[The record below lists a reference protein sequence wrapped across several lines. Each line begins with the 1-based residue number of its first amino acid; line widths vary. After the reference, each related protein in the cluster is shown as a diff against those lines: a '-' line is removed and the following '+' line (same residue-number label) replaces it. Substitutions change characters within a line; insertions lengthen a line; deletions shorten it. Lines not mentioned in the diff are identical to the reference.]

1 MKNRFTVA
9 MVMSLAL
16 ASTLLLSALPASAH
30 HSSAAFDLQHP
41 VTVKGKVTKF
51 DWSNPHAFIY
61 LDVLNKNGKTDE
73 WRVEANSPNMLSR
86 VGWKRETIKEGD
98 EISVTGAPA
107 KNGTSVMRLDNVVLP
122 SGQKMDGQGFSY
134 GH

>member
-1 MKNRFTVA
+1 MRSRLVMCFALLVA
-9 MVMSLAL
+9 PVFVRPAL
-16 ASTLLLSALPASAH
+16 AH

-51 DWSNPHAFIY
+51 DWANPHAFIY
-61 LDVLNKNGKTDE
+61 LNVKNNKGGAEE

-86 VGWKRETIKEGD
+86 VGWKKETIKEGD
-98 EISVTGAPA
+98 EVSVTGAPA

-122 SGQKMDGQGFSY
+122 NGQKMDGQGFSY

>member
-1 MKNRFTVA
+1 VKNRF
-9 MVMSLAL
+9 MSIALMLLAL
-16 ASTLLLSALPASAH
+16 ASTALILSLPALAH

-41 VTVKGKVTKF
+41 VTVKGKVTQF
-51 DWSNPHAFIY
+51 EWANPHAFIY
-61 LDVLNKNGKTDE
+61 LDVKNDKGGIDQ

-86 VGWKRETIKEGD
+86 VGWNREIIKPGD

-107 KNGTSVMRLDNVVLP
+107 KNGTTVMRLDNVVLP
-122 SGQKMDGQGFSY
+122 DGKKMDGQGFNY

>member
-1 MKNRFTVA
+1 MKNCFTVA

-98 EISVTGAPA
+98 EIASPAPPPRTA
-107 KNGTSVMRLDNVVLP
+107 RR
-122 SGQKMDGQGFSY
+122 
-134 GH
+134 